1 MENRIDIL
9 NPIDKSRLKQSDYF
23 RTLVSEAAEKQLLS
37 DFDIEK
43 IQTELIEILH
53 EVCTGVC
60 EKGTSSMRTEDAEEI
75 AASVMYTLSVS
86 MKKSSSPE
94 GAVQRLKKESL
105 AELFSEG
112 RQEIVSILTKARG
125 KWAVICKGLFEAEN
139 IFYTSTVKDG
149 MKAFFQNY
157 NYETASH
164 KNIITCDYPL
174 YEENRDLC
182 GAEFIYNYLC
192 SFKSEN
198 SFIKNFPP
206 ENVHALML
214 CLDEELK
221 KAGFPFEEGVYK
233 NLPVNIFVYVFAACL
248 ALEYVGKDI
257 FTLSLTKE
265 DVNIITAQL
274 KDKAYSDTVMFFDVL
289 ADSVCRKLSLD
300 EETGDYLKKAV
311 RILSSEICSVKNN
324 TLTGVFV
331 CRNEGEKLT
340 FEAEKTEK
348 LSDSEYR
355 FILSQIVSADNED
368 KKLSLITECLNNAED
383 FADAVKD
390 LSLSKV
396 QIFSC
401 LPSLDMAQKLRLF
414 KRYNVFS
421 YCLSDEDRFMKEVL
435 ESYIS
440 SLDGKNRDIIMKML
454 SLMK

>member
-1 MENRIDIL
+1 
-9 NPIDKSRLKQSDYF
+9 
-23 RTLVSEAAEKQLLS
+23 
-37 DFDIEK
+37 
-43 IQTELIEILH
+43 
-53 EVCTGVC
+53 
-60 EKGTSSMRTEDAEEI
+60 
-75 AASVMYTLSVS
+75 
-86 MKKSSSPE
+86 
-94 GAVQRLKKESL
+94 
-105 AELFSEG
+105 
-112 RQEIVSILTKARG
+112 
-125 KWAVICKGLFEAEN
+125 
-139 IFYTSTVKDG
+139 
-149 MKAFFQNY
+149 
-157 NYETASH
+157 
-164 KNIITCDYPL
+164 
-174 YEENRDLC
+174 
-182 GAEFIYNYLC
+182 
-192 SFKSEN
+192 
-198 SFIKNFPP
+198 
-206 ENVHALML
+206 
-214 CLDEELK
+214 
-221 KAGFPFEEGVYK
+221 
-233 NLPVNIFVYVFAACL
+233 
-248 ALEYVGKDI
+248 
-257 FTLSLTKE
+257 
-265 DVNIITAQL
+265 
-274 KDKAYSDTVMFFDVL
+274 MFFEVL

-368 KKLSLITECLNNAED
+368 KKLSLITECFNNAED